1 MSAKP
6 PRHAID
12 VSEEAGVR
20 YLHFGSDWVQGAMRI
35 ARPWNL
41 ELAYTREMMAGL
53 LLRDQDAWPRNALL
67 VGLGA
72 GSLVKYIY
80 RHLPHTAMTVVEI
93 NPEVELVAR
102 FHFKLP
108 QDPERL
114 HIHIGD
120 GAAFMAENQDAYDL
134 ILVDGFD
141 PDARAG
147 GLDTRPFY
155 DHCKERLSP
164 RGLLAINLLGRNRG
178 FAASAERLSQAFA
191 GRSLVFPSCDSGNAI
206 AFAAAGYPVA
216 VSQAELKA
224 RAEALK
230 QDTGLNLLPTLS
242 RLQAAGS
249 LSGGSLSL

>member
-1 MSAKP
+1 MSH
-6 PRHAID
+6 PRHDID

-53 LLRDQDAWPRNALL
+53 LLRQETPWPRHALL
-67 VGLGA
+67 IGLGA
-72 GSLVKYIY
+72 GSLTKYIY
-80 RHLPHTAMTVVEI
+80 RHLPQTRITVVEI

-114 HIHIGD
+114 TIHIDD
-120 GAAFMAENQDAYDL
+120 GAAFMAASQEQYDL

-147 GLDTRPFY
+147 GLDTAPFY
-155 DHCKERLSP
+155 QHCRKRLTAD
-164 RGLLAINLLGRNRG
+164 GLLSINLLGRNRG
-178 FAASAERLSQAFA
+178 FAASAERLRQAFD
-191 GRSLVFPSCDSGNAI
+191 GRALVFPSCDSGNAI
-206 AFAAAGYPVA
+206 AFAASGNPVA
-216 VSQAELKA
+216 VSLDELRT
-224 RAEALK
+224 RAETLK
-230 QDTGLNLLPTLS
+230 QETGLNLLPTVT
-242 RLQAAGS
+242 RLQMAGS
-249 LSGGSLSL
+249 LAGGLLSL